1 MSVTKN
7 YNDMKFSAKF
17 AEVEKD
23 NFQNDLNHWY
33 DIFCAQFK
41 ISGFNWKQQKFF
53 RGQVWKRGSIWLRKN
68 KITKE
73 PIICKY
79 AIETYDYMFQPA
91 TVSLINDNN
100 APETIIP
107 KGIQEVDKDGVIIYL
122 RPSGIGFY
130 KEVVNILEGIEGT
143 RSLIE
148 LNKTLQRSP
157 WIINS
162 NPDNAD
168 KIQEFINNL
177 FSLKPALS
185 TDIDISEINVLGL
198 GTPYLIDKLETHL
211 EVEENRLKT
220 LLGVDN
226 QGGHINSQQ
235 QNLDTTNS
243 NNDEIND
250 SSNSYIETLKDGFKR
265 ANELLGLNLSIE
277 ATSKPVTQISQTKEG
292 VGRKEKDEN
301 AESN

>member
-1 MSVTKN
+1 M
-7 YNDMKFSAKF
+7 
-17 AEVEKD
+17 
-23 NFQNDLNHWY
+23 
-33 DIFCAQFK
+33 
-41 ISGFNWKQQKFF
+41 
-53 RGQVWKRGSIWLRKN
+53 N
-68 KITKE
+68 KI
-73 PIICKY
+73 
-79 AIETYDYMFQPA
+79 
-91 TVSLINDNN
+91 
-100 APETIIP
+100 
-107 KGIQEVDKDGVIIYL
+107 
-122 RPSGIGFY
+122 
-130 KEVVNILEGIEGT
+130 
-143 RSLIE
+143 
-148 LNKTLQRSP
+148 LQRSP
-157 WIINS
+157 WIIAS

-168 KIQEFINNL
+168 KIQEFINSL
-177 FSLKPALS
+177 FSLKPALA

-250 SSNSYIETLKDGFKR
+250 SSNSYIDTLKDGFKR
-265 ANELLGLNLSIE
+265 ANELLGLNLTIR

>member
-1 MSVTKN
+1 
-7 YNDMKFSAKF
+7 
-17 AEVEKD
+17 
-23 NFQNDLNHWY
+23 
-33 DIFCAQFK
+33 
-41 ISGFNWKQQKFF
+41 
-53 RGQVWKRGSIWLRKN
+53 
-68 KITKE
+68 
-73 PIICKY
+73 
-79 AIETYDYMFQPA
+79 MFQPA

-100 APETIIP
+100 APTTIIP

-130 KEVVNILEGIEGT
+130 KEVVNILEGIEST

-177 FSLKPALS
+177 FSLRPALS
-185 TDIDISEINVLGL
+185 TDIDVSEINVLGL

-265 ANELLGLNLSIE
+265 ANELLGFNLTIE